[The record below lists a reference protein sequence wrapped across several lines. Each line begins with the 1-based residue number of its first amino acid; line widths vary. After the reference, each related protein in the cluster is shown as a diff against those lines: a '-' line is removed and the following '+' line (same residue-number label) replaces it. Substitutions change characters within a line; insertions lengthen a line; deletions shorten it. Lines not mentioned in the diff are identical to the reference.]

1 MVKRYFTVV
10 LMQEKSLI
18 RREERAKRRKQL
30 EGINSLKSMG
40 YSERAAREALHK
52 SKGNIEEAVK
62 VIVTPG
68 AHLCPH

>member
-1 MVKRYFTVV
+1 
-10 LMQEKSLI
+10 MQEKALI
-18 RREERAKRRKQL
+18 RREEKAKRRRQL

-62 VIVTPG
+62 VTLIPS
-68 AHLCPH
+68 AYLCSH